1 MGCAGALRTT
11 TGHGTVSYV
20 YRIRYLLRIY
30 CVIRKFALR

>member
-11 TGHGTVSYV
+11 TGTGPISYV
-20 YRIRYLLRIY
+20 HRIKYLLRIY